1 MNKNNYIILLF
12 VWLTFLLSSCGGGSG
27 GRIGGGSPLQPAGTP
42 DLSYGVSGKST
53 LQNGSFNLNGAALQ
67 PDGKSVLA
75 GSSIVSGS
83 NQFALSRVNM
93 SGSLD
98 TAFGSNGFSTTSFGN
113 STNSYFVSL
122 TIQPD
127 NNVIAAGT
135 AEILPGSVL
144 GSGTFYVV
152 ARYLPNGSLDSSF
165 GTNGIVNSPNAS
177 NSGLIVN
184 AVALQSTGKIL
195 LAVTQFIASNKPPS
209 FDILRFNSNGTLD
222 ITFSP
227 SGFGGLSVI
236 PFQFGR
242 LKPIVVQPDDKFLVG
257 GALYVNINRSC
268 ALVRYN
274 ADGTPDLNFS
284 NGMVIPFSS
293 SADCFITSVAVQLD
307 GKILVVAQTSGQSLT
322 GSSYLAVARFNSV
335 DGSLDNSFG
344 NQGVVNIPVG
354 TVGSDFAPDIV
365 VQKDGKILVSW
376 SSYILSSA
384 MFTLSSS
391 TLARL
396 LPDGNIDIYFGTN
409 GMITDAGPYSNTA
422 NRGVLIQN
430 DSKII
435 SFGTSFD
442 NPISPA
448 SFGQS
453 TFFLSRYWP

>member
-1 MNKNNYIILLF
+1 
-12 VWLTFLLSSCGGGSG
+12 
-27 GRIGGGSPLQPAGTP
+27 LQPAGTP

-93 SGSLD
+93 NGSLD

-135 AEILPGSVL
+135 AEILPGSVQ

-152 ARYLPNGSLDSSF
+152 ARYLPNGSLDSS
-165 GTNGIVNSPNAS
+165 
-177 NSGLIVN
+177 
-184 AVALQSTGKIL
+184 
-195 LAVTQFIASNKPPS
+195 
-209 FDILRFNSNGTLD
+209 
-222 ITFSP
+222 
-227 SGFGGLSVI
+227 
-236 PFQFGR
+236 
-242 LKPIVVQPDDKFLVG
+242 
-257 GALYVNINRSC
+257 
-268 ALVRYN
+268 
-274 ADGTPDLNFS
+274 
-284 NGMVIPFSS
+284 
-293 SADCFITSVAVQLD
+293 
-307 GKILVVAQTSGQSLT
+307 
-322 GSSYLAVARFNSV
+322 
-335 DGSLDNSFG
+335 
-344 NQGVVNIPVG
+344 
-354 TVGSDFAPDIV
+354 
-365 VQKDGKILVSW
+365 
-376 SSYILSSA
+376 
-384 MFTLSSS
+384 
-391 TLARL
+391 
-396 LPDGNIDIYFGTN
+396 FGTN